1 MQRLFWRF
9 FLVFWATLLM
19 AIMLVRLT
27 FVWQDDLH
35 MRPPGFTMQP
45 PHAELNMPP
54 ERMPPPPFWRRPW
67 LHLLLL
73 LSASV
78 VFSWLLARYIARP
91 VQQLKQALAGLASNK
106 WQTQLGPELT
116 ARRDEFGSLST
127 NFNKMAAQ
135 AAEAIASQRRLLHDV
150 SHELRSPLA
159 RIQILSG
166 LAGQSPADAEL
177 LIPKIEQEV
186 TKLDL
191 LVAKILTFSK
201 LEDGTAE
208 PEHID
213 VDLTDLVESICE
225 DARLEAGASQKSLW
239 LQLSP
244 VANIKG
250 DPSLLYSAIENVIR
264 NAVKY
269 TPAYSEVSVSL
280 QQHGQQLSLQ
290 VCDQGPGVPEQ
301 HLDRLFTPFFRA
313 HSSHNGIGL
322 GLSIAKRVIEACEG
336 SITVNNIVHNGAIA
350 GFKVVITFS
359 EGSWSVQ

>member
-54 ERMPPPPFWRRPW
+54 ERMPPPFWRRPW

-166 LAGQSPADAEL
+166 LAGQSPADTEL

-359 EGSWSVQ
+359 VSSWSVQ

>member
-1 MQRLFWRF
+1 
-9 FLVFWATLLM
+9 
-19 AIMLVRLT
+19 
-27 FVWQDDLH
+27 

-73 LSASV
+73 LSASI

-177 LIPKIEQEV
+177 MVAKIEQEV

-213 VDLTDLVESICE
+213 VDLAELVESICE

-244 VANIKG
+244 VASIKG

-322 GLSIAKRVIEACEG
+322 GLSIAKRVIEACGG
-336 SITVNNIVHNGAIA
+336 SITVNNIVHNSAIA

-359 EGSWSVQ
+359 VSSWSVQ

>member
-9 FLVFWATLLM
+9 FLVFWATLLL

-27 FVWQDDLH
+27 FVWQDDPR
-35 MRPPGFTMQP
+35 MRPPAFSMQP
-45 PHAELNMPP
+45 PHAALNIPP
-54 ERMPPPPFWRRPW
+54 ERMPAPPFWRRPL

-73 LSASV
+73 LSASI

-91 VQQLKQALAGLASNK
+91 VQQLKLALAGLASNR

-116 ARRDEFGSLST
+116 SRRDEFGSLST
-127 NFNKMAAQ
+127 HFNLMATQ

-159 RIQILSG
+159 RIQILTG

-177 LIPKIEQEV
+177 MIAKIEQEV

-213 VDLTDLVESICE
+213 VDLAELVESICE
-225 DARLEAGASQKSLW
+225 DARLEASASQKSLW

-244 VANIKG
+244 VAVIKG

-269 TPAYSEVSVSL
+269 TPPYSEVSVSL

-290 VCDQGPGVPEQ
+290 VCDQGPGVAEQ
-301 HLDRLFTPFFRA
+301 HLARLFTPFFRA

-322 GLSIAKRVIEACEG
+322 GLSIAKRVIEACDGTISVSNIEH
-336 SITVNNIVHNGAIA
+336 NNAIC

-359 EGSWSVQ
+359 VSSSSIQ

>member
-35 MRPPGFTMQP
+35 MRPPGFAMQP

-78 VFSWLLARYIARP
+78 IFSWLLARYIARP

-177 LIPKIEQEV
+177 MVAKIEQEV

-208 PEHID
+208 PEHIE
-213 VDLTDLVESICE
+213 VDLAELVESICE

-244 VANIKG
+244 VANMKG

-280 QQHGQQLSLQ
+280 QQHGQQLRLQ
-290 VCDQGPGVPEQ
+290 VCDQGQGVPEQ

-322 GLSIAKRVIEACEG
+322 GLSIAKRVIEACGG
-336 SITVNNIVHNGAIA
+336 SITVNNIVHNSAIA

-359 EGSWSVQ
+359 VGSWSVQ